1 MERIDLHTHSYF
13 SDGSLS
19 PTEVMKA
26 AKEAGLKAVALTD
39 HDTID
44 GVREAMTAAKE
55 LDIECIPGIELSAYY
70 KSLEVH
76 IVGLFLNLNDP
87 KLHERLAA
95 FREIRENRNTRMLE
109 KMQAAGVDIT
119 MEKLRAVEG
128 DAIITRA
135 NIARYLLH
143 IGYIQSIPEAFDKY
157 LSPGMPFFVQKTGVT
172 PKDAIDAIRENGG
185 IAILAHPLTYKF
197 SHAELIECIE
207 TLKSYGLEGI
217 ETYYSTFSEAD
228 HRDMK
233 RLADRY
239 GLLHSGGSDF
249 HGNVKPHIQ
258 IGKGRGHLVI
268 PYDLLDH
275 MREAHPEFTA

>member
-1 MERIDLHTHSYF
+1 MERIDLHTHSYA

-19 PTEVMKA
+19 PAEVVKA
-26 AKEAGLKAVALTD
+26 AKNANLKAIALTD

-44 GVREAMTAAKE
+44 GVREALEAAGQ
-55 LDIECIPGIELSAYY
+55 LDIECIPGIELSAFY
-70 KSLEVH
+70 KNLEVH
-76 IVGLFLNLNDP
+76 IVGLFLNIDDP
-87 KLHERLAA
+87 KLNQRLND
-95 FREIRENRNTRMLE
+95 FRMIRENRNTRMIE

-119 MEKLRAVEG
+119 MEKLRKLEG
-128 DAIITRA
+128 DAVITRA

-143 IGYIQSIPEAFDKY
+143 IGYIQSINEAFDKY

-172 PKDAIDAIRENGG
+172 PKDAIEAIRENGG

-197 SHAELIECIE
+197 TRQELIECIE
-207 TLKSYGLEGI
+207 TLKSYGLQGI
-217 ETYYSTFSEAD
+217 ETYYSTFSDAD

-233 RLADRY
+233 RLADKY

-258 IGKGRGHLVI
+258 IGKGMGKLVI
-268 PYDLLDH
+268 PYDILEK
-275 MREAHPEFTA
+275 MRNATQ

>member
-1 MERIDLHTHSYF
+1 MERIDLHTHSNV
-13 SDGSLS
+13 SDGSLT

-44 GVREAMTAAKE
+44 GLQEALQAAKD
-55 LDIECIPGIELSAYY
+55 LDIECIPGIELSALY
-70 KSLEVH
+70 KDLEVH
-76 IVGLFLNLNDP
+76 IVGLFLDLENPQLKN
-87 KLHERLAA
+87 RLDA
-95 FREIRENRNTRMLE
+95 FRKIRDNRNDRMFA

-119 MEKLRAVEG
+119 IEKLRALDG
-128 DAIITRA
+128 DAVITRA

-143 IGYIQSIPEAFDKY
+143 IGYVKSIPEAFDKY
-157 LSPGMPFFVQKTGVT
+157 LNPGMPFFVQKSDIT
-172 PKDAIDAIRENGG
+172 PKDVIETIRENGG

-197 SHAELIECIE
+197 SHSELIECIE
-207 TLKSYGLEGI
+207 TLKSYGLQGL

-233 RLADRY
+233 RLADQY

-258 IGKGRGHLVI
+258 IGKGMGKLVI
-268 PYDLLDH
+268 PYDLLDKMKAYLH
-275 MREAHPEFTA
+275 E